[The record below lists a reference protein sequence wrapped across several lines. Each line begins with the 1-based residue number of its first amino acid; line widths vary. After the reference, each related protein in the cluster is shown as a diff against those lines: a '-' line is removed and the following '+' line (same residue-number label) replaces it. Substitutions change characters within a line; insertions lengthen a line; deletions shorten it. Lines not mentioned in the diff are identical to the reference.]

1 MPVHGRGAAC
11 RRACIP
17 LLPAL
22 LLVAACQG
30 PGLAPRYEALA
41 GDLASA
47 STAAGSGR
55 VEEDPF
61 PGAATLARDVLVA
74 EVLRRNPGLAAARLA
89 WRGALARVPQA
100 RALEDP
106 TLGYAVGPAS
116 FGSSAVDDAHRVELR
131 QAFPFPGKRA
141 LRGEVALAGAEAT
154 AHEFAAS
161 QLRLTTLASLLYDDY
176 YLAARALEV
185 NDHHAE
191 LLEELHAVATARYE
205 AGEASAQAPLRA
217 EFERAEL
224 EREHES
230 LASDALLVRAQLNA
244 LLHRLPEAPLP
255 PPPATLVPA
264 DSGAFDRET
273 SLADRPE
280 LRAADARVRA
290 AEAAVGLARR
300 EFLPDFALTAG
311 YDGFWEVSELRPMLG
326 VELNVPLQ
334 LGRRR
339 AALEE
344 AHAEL
349 ERARREREG
358 LVDELRLAIASAE
371 QRVAEASRVLALYRD
386 RLLPAASDQLEAARA
401 AFESGQESFLAVL
414 AAEEDLREVEL
425 GEHRALAAL
434 DRQQAL
440 LVGATGAPMQP

>member
-1 MPVHGRGAAC
+1 
-11 RRACIP
+11 
-17 LLPAL
+17 
-22 LLVAACQG
+22 
-30 PGLAPRYEALA
+30 
-41 GDLASA
+41 
-47 STAAGSGR
+47 
-55 VEEDPF
+55 
-61 PGAATLARDVLVA
+61 
-74 EVLRRNPGLAAARLA
+74 
-89 WRGALARVPQA
+89 
-100 RALEDP
+100 
-106 TLGYAVGPAS
+106 
-116 FGSSAVDDAHRVELR
+116 
-131 QAFPFPGKRA
+131 
-141 LRGEVALAGAEAT
+141 
-154 AHEFAAS
+154 
-161 QLRLTTLASLLYDDY
+161 
-176 YLAARALEV
+176 
-185 NDHHAE
+185 
-191 LLEELHAVATARYE
+191 
-205 AGEASAQAPLRA
+205 
-217 EFERAEL
+217 
-224 EREHES
+224 
-230 LASDALLVRAQLNA
+230 
-244 LLHRLPEAPLP
+244 
-255 PPPATLVPA
+255 VPA